1 MSDGDAFL
9 DKLRGLVGRPS
20 GAPFTAWDAVNQ
32 PMIRHWCDAVGD
44 TNPIY
49 TDASAAAASVHGQI
63 VAPPTMLQA
72 WTMRGLV
79 PPPSEGGGAQ
89 AELMGLLDSAGFTSV
104 VATNCDQEYERYLHI
119 GDELTAEQVI
129 EDVSAEKRTGLGDG
143 HFVTTRTDFRD
154 QNGDLVAT
162 MRFRILKF
170 KPPEKKASK
179 APRPQPPRNQDNAF
193 FWEGVDR
200 GDLLIQHCT
209 SCGQLRHPPRPM
221 CPNCQSLDWDTVT
234 ASGKGEVFSF
244 IIPHY
249 PQVPFFEYPY
259 VVAVVALEEG
269 TRLISNVIDIDPG
282 DVTIGMPVEVRFVK
296 VDDELVLPLF
306 APVPS

>member
-1 MSDGDAFL
+1 MSGDDAFL
-9 DKLRGLVGRPS
+9 EKLKSLVGRPS
-20 GAPFTAWDAVNQ
+20 GAPMAAWATANQ
-32 PMIRHWCDAVGD
+32 AMIRHWCDAVGD

-49 TDASAAAASVHGQI
+49 TDAEAAAASVHGQI

-79 PPPSEGGGAQ
+79 PPKPQGGGAQ
-89 AELMGLLDSAGFTSV
+89 DELFGLLDEAGFTSV
-104 VATNCDQEYERYLHI
+104 VATNCDQEYERYLHL
-119 GDELTAEQVI
+119 GDELTAQGVV
-129 EDVSAEKRTGLGDG
+129 EDVSPEKKTGLGVG
-143 HFVTTRTDFRD
+143 HFITTRTDFRD
-154 QNGDLVAT
+154 QAGELVGT

-170 KPPEKKASK
+170 RPPEKKEPK

-200 GDLLIQHCT
+200 HELLIQKCS

-221 CPNCQSLDWDTVT
+221 CPNCQSLEWETVQST
-234 ASGKGEVFSF
+234 GKGEVFSF

-249 PQVPFFEYPY
+249 PQVPMFEYPY

-269 TRLISNVIDIDPG
+269 TRFITNVVDIDPHA
-282 DVTIGMPVEVRFVK
+282 VEIGMPVQVKFVA
-296 VDDELVLPLF
+296 VDDELTLPLF
-306 APVPS
+306 APA